1 MLDLKVQD
9 VIIYVLDFNN
19 GLILQYGFLTEI
31 PGPSYT
37 LVFPITFQRY
47 RSVIVQTSPTSVTY
61 TLSRDFNNVI
71 ISNISNSSPMNW
83 SWIACGF

>member
-1 MLDLKVQD
+1 MLDLQVQD

-31 PGPSYT
+31 SGPSYT

-47 RSVIVQTSPTSVTY
+47 RSVIVQTTPTSVTY
-61 TLSRDFNNVI
+61 NLSRSLNNVI

-83 SWIACGF
+83 SWVGCGF